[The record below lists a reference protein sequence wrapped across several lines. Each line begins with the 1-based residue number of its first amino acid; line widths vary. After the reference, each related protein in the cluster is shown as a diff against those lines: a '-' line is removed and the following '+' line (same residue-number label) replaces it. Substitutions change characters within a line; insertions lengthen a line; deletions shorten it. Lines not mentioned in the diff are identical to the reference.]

1 MEENHKKGKKK
12 ENHTTGKPLKQKGKW
27 EKKKKTENKNVSRE
41 TFLVKEGKPYDRS
54 AAAW

>member
-27 EKKKKTENKNVSRE
+27 KKKQKKKQEKIKKIN
-41 TFLVKEGKPYDRS
+41 P
-54 AAAW
+54 